1 MISNQGPQHA
11 DPTPLQPNL
20 MGTAVKGVSSG
31 LRQHKDGPSLT
42 CNSDLPGS
50 SARSSGQGLC
60 GCAMPE
66 GDPGQDGG
74 VSPLSFHGLL
84 LILWG
89 FSSLKEKWEL
99 ERRREGETEGEGAA
113 WADERHWLPT
123 EHSVLWAAPWMDL
136 ALISSLQLGS
146 TRKTHLPT
154 PIKGLRRGLPRC
166 RRAQEGCVEEARR
179 ALRGGGNEQTQSG
192 LQTAGLRTHPQPADS

>member
-1 MISNQGPQHA
+1 MKPGPGFFVTLDPTAPKCSQVDPAIPPSPLITSAPALQAPLVPRGQSACVQSGPGTQREGKGRPAQTPGREVVISNQGPQHA

-74 VSPLSFHGLL
+74 GLP
-84 LILWG
+84 
-89 FSSLKEKWEL
+89 
-99 ERRREGETEGEGAA
+99 AQ
-113 WADERHWLPT
+113 LP
-123 EHSVLWAAPWMDL
+123 WAASYP
-136 ALISSLQLGS
+136 LGVLFLGGEMGAGE
-146 TRKTHLPT
+146 K
-154 PIKGLRRGLPRC
+154 
-166 RRAQEGCVEEARR
+166 EGGRN
-179 ALRGGGNEQTQSG
+179 RGGGSG
-192 LQTAGLRTHPQPADS
+192 LG